1 MSVWKIFT
9 YFYSLLCCA
18 AFVNAGE
25 NYPTCAGPAMGT
37 TYRFTLAAPIPE
49 KSLGEVHREI
59 DLLLQQIDASL
70 STWRDDSLV
79 TQLNQAAAYAPIQLD
94 YHLTNTLTIAA
105 QLCEQTQGQFDITAA
120 PLIHWWH
127 QSNTADSTLNKLN
140 PLVAPADVMNLIG
153 FKNLRIKKSIN
164 SVYPLV
170 QKTHANVAIDL
181 SGIGAGYA
189 VDQIGEYLV
198 SLGSS
203 SHLVE
208 LGGEVRAWGQPSPS
222 GKWLVTIR
230 EAENTPSKII
240 SLDHGEALAVST
252 TVPGKPIVDPTTGR
266 LLEFPIKGRA
276 VVAHASTC
284 AEADA
289 LATAYVIDAI
299 KKNQQDRKTTD

>member
-1 MSVWKIFT
+1 MSIWKIFT

-25 NYPTCAGPAMGT
+25 NFPTCAGPAMGT

-79 TQLNQAAAYAPIQLD
+79 TQLNQAAAYAPIELD

-140 PLVAPADVMNLIG
+140 PLAAPADVMNLIG
-153 FKNLRIKKSIN
+153 FKNLRIKKSTN
-164 SVYPLV
+164 SEYPLV
-170 QKTHANVAIDL
+170 QKTHADVAIDL

-230 EAENTPSKII
+230 EAENTPS
-240 SLDHGEALAVST
+240 
-252 TVPGKPIVDPTTGR
+252 
-266 LLEFPIKGRA
+266 
-276 VVAHASTC
+276 
-284 AEADA
+284 
-289 LATAYVIDAI
+289 
-299 KKNQQDRKTTD
+299 